1 MKQLL
6 AHRDARLLL
15 AGQTLS
21 AFGDWA
27 MLIVLAV
34 WMKTLTGSAAAAGLV
49 FMVFGLGAFFGPL
62 AGLLAD
68 RVRKRP
74 LMIAVNFMLAGSV
87 LLLLFV
93 HDKSDAWVIYFVA
106 LLYGIGGTV
115 YYPAR
120 AALLRLMLP
129 EELLAEAN
137 GALTAT
143 REGLRIIAP
152 LAGVGLYTVLGGG
165 AVAILDAATFVGS
178 AFFIWRMSMR
188 EEKPQLT
195 GPGEGEHHFKQDVM
209 AGFHHIRRTP
219 ALMHVLVGLTAALL
233 VIGFSETLLWYVIHA
248 IGANSWFF
256 GVFSTIQGV
265 GSIIGGLTAAKL
277 IHRVG
282 EVPVVALGMVAFAIA
297 DLALVVPS
305 LPVVVVAGP
314 IAGVGVAWAIVGYST
329 VLQTRTPFAVQGR
342 VASAAD
348 LTISTAQ
355 TVSIATGAFLSTVV
369 DWRLLFV
376 VMGAVVLGSAI
387 WMLTR
392 RDEKATAAAA
402 TMEA

>member
-1 MKQLL
+1 M
-6 AHRDARLLL
+6 AR
-15 AGQTLS
+15 
-21 AFGDWA
+21 
-27 MLIVLAV
+27 
-34 WMKTLTGSAAAAGLV
+34 
-49 FMVFGLGAFFGPL
+49 
-62 AGLLAD
+62 
-68 RVRKRP
+68 
-74 LMIAVNFMLAGSV
+74 
-87 LLLLFV
+87 
-93 HDKSDAWVIYFVA
+93 
-106 LLYGIGGTV
+106 
-115 YYPAR
+115 
-120 AALLRLMLP
+120 
-129 EELLAEAN
+129 
-137 GALTAT
+137 
-143 REGLRIIAP
+143 
-152 LAGVGLYTVLGGG
+152 
-165 AVAILDAATFVGS
+165 
-178 AFFIWRMSMR
+178 
-188 EEKPQLT
+188 
-195 GPGEGEHHFKQDVM
+195 
-209 AGFHHIRRTP
+209 
-219 ALMHVLVGLTAALL
+219 
-233 VIGFSETLLWYVIHA
+233 
-248 IGANSWFF
+248 NSWFF

-305 LPVVVVAGP
+305 LPVVVVAAP